1 MATEGVEF
9 VFSCPEGGFLGSPA
23 VTKVMDVSLACSVI
37 THCSTDFCEVKY
49 RKNISSEHNQG
60 SNSADYKFSAQLQC
74 FSVQ

>member
-23 VTKVMDVSLACSVI
+23 VTKVMDVSLACSAI
-37 THCSTDFCEVKY
+37 TRCSTDFCEVKY
-49 RKNISSEHNQG
+49 RKNISSELNQG